1 MDPDLTRTPTMP
13 LRRPGLPPP
22 PAAGPGRAGGGRP
35 PATVGRPGRRRRG
48 TMVAVAA
55 LLLAG
60 CAPAAPPATP
70 APAPAGATTVIDG
83 LDLVFLHAMTAHQE
97 RTLAI
102 VRAAPQRVREPR
114 LRTLVAA
121 IDATETDEVAQARR
135 WISAAGPDTGHHRHT
150 HPDPGDTPDP
160 VALLRGTPEAGYD
173 AALVAVLVP
182 QQRQAAALARAHLAV
197 AVAPAVRDL
206 ARRID
211 ESRTAQLRLI
221 ATLPVAPPTP

>member
-1 MDPDLTRTPTMP
+1 MT
-13 LRRPGLPPP
+13 
-22 PAAGPGRAGGGRP
+22 
-35 PATVGRPGRRRRG
+35 
-48 TMVAVAA
+48 A

-60 CAPAAPPATP
+60 CAPTPPPTTPTP
-70 APAPAGATTVIDG
+70 APAPSGTTTVVDG

-102 VRAAPQRVREPR
+102 VRAAPQRIREPR

-121 IDATETDEVAQARR
+121 IDATETDEVAQARQ
-135 WISAAGPDTGHHRHT
+135 WISAARPDTGHHRHT
-150 HPDPGDTPDP
+150 HPDPGDDPDP

-211 ESRTAQLRLI
+211 ESRSAQLRLI
-221 ATLPVAPPTP
+221 AALPVAPPAR

>member
-1 MDPDLTRTPTMP
+1 M
-13 LRRPGLPPP
+13 
-22 PAAGPGRAGGGRP
+22 AAV
-35 PATVGRPGRRRRG
+35 T
-48 TMVAVAA
+48 A

-60 CAPAAPPATP
+60 CAPAGSPA
-70 APAPAGATTVIDG
+70 APAPTPSGTTTVVDG

-102 VRAAPQRVREPR
+102 VRAAPQRIREPR

-121 IDATETDEVAQARR
+121 IVATETDEVAQARR
-135 WISAAGPDTGHHRHT
+135 WIATAGPDTGQHRHN
-150 HPDPGDTPDP
+150 HPDPGGTGDP

-221 ATLPVAPPTP
+221 AALPVAPPTG

>member
-1 MDPDLTRTPTMP
+1 MP
-13 LRRPGLPPP
+13 LRRPDVPSP
-22 PAAGPGRAGGGRP
+22 PAAGPRRAGGGRP
-35 PATVGRPGRRRRG
+35 PATAGRPGRRRRG
-48 TMVAVAA
+48 TVVAVAA

-60 CAPAAPPATP
+60 CAPTPHPATP
-70 APAPAGATTVIDG
+70 APSGTTTVVDG
-83 LDLVFLHAMTAHQE
+83 LDLVFLHTMTAHQE

-121 IDATETDEVAQARR
+121 IDATETDEVAQARL
-135 WISAAGPDTGHHRHT
+135 WISAAGPDTGSHRHA

-211 ESRTAQLRLI
+211 ESRTAQIRLI
-221 ATLPVAPPTP
+221 AALPVAPPTP

>member
-1 MDPDLTRTPTMP
+1 
-13 LRRPGLPPP
+13 
-22 PAAGPGRAGGGRP
+22 
-35 PATVGRPGRRRRG
+35 V
-48 TMVAVAA
+48 VAVAA

-60 CAPAAPPATP
+60 CAPTAPPATP
-70 APAPAGATTVIDG
+70 APSGTTTVVDG
-83 LDLVFLHAMTAHQE
+83 LDLVFLHTMTAHQE

-121 IDATETDEVAQARR
+121 IDATETDEVAQARQ
-135 WISAAGPDTGHHRHT
+135 WIAAAGPAGDRHRHA

-160 VALLRGTPEAGYD
+160 VALLRGTPDAGYD

-211 ESRTAQLRLI
+211 ESRTAQIRLI
-221 ATLPVAPPTP
+221 AALPVIPPTR